1 MTPGTS
7 LCFAHSARDQQAF
20 LEIWLNHLSGGS
32 AFDFI
37 CDTARGLRLGGCG
50 DSVFGGRAVIQTLR
64 FLQEAYWK
72 ILVFWLFAFEFFDAA
87 SPSFRRHGRGRKRD
101 IGLVP
106 SSDLGWQSE
115 QLEELPP

>member
-20 LEIWLNHLSGGS
+20 LDIWLNHLSGGS

-50 DSVFGGRAVIQTLR
+50 DSVFGGRAVIQNPTVLASGLLENFG
-64 FLQEAYWK
+64 FLAFCFR
-72 ILVFWLFAFEFFDAA
+72 VFF
-87 SPSFRRHGRGRKRD
+87 
-101 IGLVP
+101 
-106 SSDLGWQSE
+106 
-115 QLEELPP
+115 